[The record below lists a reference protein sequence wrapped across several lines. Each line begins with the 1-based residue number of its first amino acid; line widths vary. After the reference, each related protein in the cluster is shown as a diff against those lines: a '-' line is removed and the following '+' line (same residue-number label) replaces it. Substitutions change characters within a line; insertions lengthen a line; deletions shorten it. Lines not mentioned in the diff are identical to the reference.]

1 MIKKTFK
8 RAREVVTETANTV
21 ANRWDHIQSHMVGGK
36 GKIKVICHGGA
47 ETVTGSN
54 FELQF
59 QDGKKVRRVL
69 VDCGLPQGL
78 DAQHQ
83 EWVPLNYDAENI
95 DYLLVT
101 HAHMDHIGRIPF
113 LFASGFSGTVYST
126 RATKEMSE
134 IAFADAFHILK
145 GNYDKGMLVDMPYEE
160 RDIQHALSNWKTI
173 EYRQELTLFDNMSMK
188 FFNSS
193 HVLGSAFVQFDCGGK
208 GGEKVLF
215 TGDMGANSRLLP
227 EADVPTDSDIVFME
241 TVYGGRVHEH
251 LSDRTEF
258 LHQVIQD
265 TIAKH
270 GTLVIPAFSIERSQE
285 ILTEINNFVE
295 QHKMKVIPVFLD
307 SPLSIDITKIFHK
320 HFDMLR
326 DDIRAQIKKGDD
338 IFKFPGLHMTDTKD
352 ESIQITKTP
361 GPKIVIAGSGM
372 IAGGRVIHHVRNY
385 LEGRNNTILL
395 AGYQAPGTY
404 GRLLTENKKEII
416 FYGEHLQVNAKI
428 LQLSGY
434 SAHREKNDLLK
445 FVDKVKGNCKSLN
458 LILGD
463 AESLLEFKRTVK
475 ETYNINAHICLKG
488 ETLEF

>member
-1 MIKKTFK
+1 MMIKKVKEQGAKFLQD
-8 RAREVVTETANTV
+8 VGH
-21 ANRWDHIQSHMVGGK
+21 RWDQVQNHALGGK

-59 QDGKKVRRVL
+59 QDGKKLRRVL
-69 VDCGLPQGL
+69 IDCGLPQGL
-78 DAQHQ
+78 DAQHK
-83 EWVPLNYDAENI
+83 EWEPLNYDAENI

-113 LFASGFSGTVYST
+113 LFASGFSGIVYST

-145 GNYDKGMLVDMPYEE
+145 SNYDKGMIVEMPYEE
-160 RDIQHALSNWKTI
+160 RDIQHALNNWKTI
-173 EYRQELTLFDNMSMK
+173 EYRQNLKLFDNMSAT

-193 HVLGSAFVQFDCGGK
+193 HVLGSAFIQINCGDK
-208 GGEKVLF
+208 KNTEKVLF
-215 TGDMGANSRLLP
+215 TGDMGANSLLLP
-227 EADVPTDSDIVFME
+227 EADIPTDSDIVFME
-241 TVYGGRVHEH
+241 CVYGGRVHEH
-251 LSDRTEF
+251 LTDRTEF
-258 LHQVIQD
+258 LRQTIEDVIS
-265 TIAKH
+265 KH
-270 GTLVIPAFSIERSQE
+270 GTLVIPAFSIERTQE

-295 QHKMKVIPVFLD
+295 NKQIKVLPVFLD

-326 DDIRAQIKKGDD
+326 DNVRAQIKNGDD
-338 IFKFPGLHMTDTKD
+338 IFKFPGLHLTDTRD
-352 ESIQITKTP
+352 ESIQIAKTP

-416 FYGEHLQVNAKI
+416 FYGEHLNVNAKI
-428 LQLSGY
+428 AQLSGY
-434 SAHREKNDLLK
+434 SAHRDQNDLLK
-445 FVDKVKGNCKSLN
+445 FVEKIKSNCKSLN

-463 AESLLEFKRTVK
+463 AESLLEFKRVTK
-475 ETYNINAHICLKG
+475 LNLNINAHICLKG